1 MPELQGNIMFVL
13 ALMLVGL
20 WLEHTGG
27 KNGFWDSFFT
37 PFPLGGLGVTAI
49 VILGAVRAE

>member
-1 MPELQGNIMFVL
+1 MPELQADIAFVL

-27 KNGFWDSFFT
+27 KDGFWDSFFT
-37 PFPLGGLGVTAI
+37 PFPLGASASALVLLGWW
-49 VILGAVRAE
+49 AE